1 MQNSH
6 HQLVHPNNNRQRL
19 AWIDLLRGFCMMAI
33 LWFHTEVYFTGQ
45 PMTPYEM
52 YVGDVLA
59 VFFFLSGYLMYGKPL
74 DIKRR
79 SSNIF
84 SRFLVP
90 YFVFTTIIAVSK
102 AILIHDNASW
112 KDIVL
117 SIVSGHASWFIAALI
132 ISQLLFMLFLWITKG
147 KIIWLSIIA
156 CCCLLLSYFI
166 GNSYQ
171 PFPLYYEQNLWHL
184 NEALLACFILF
195 AGYLYRKYETHF
207 NNISI
212 LLSLLIV
219 FILIKIYIIHTDA
232 QLIMGPIIVSN
243 YPLFIV
249 DLLCAVLLMVGIFK
263 HLPSVRFI
271 EWTGSHSL
279 VYYFLCGAVPF
290 IVSRLFHKTALPTQS
305 YLSVWIVF
313 CVVYIVST
321 LLTKVI
327 YMLWPTLET
336 KVSEPSYKAENAASA
351 ESVGNTTS
359 AQ

>member
-1 MQNSH
+1 
-6 HQLVHPNNNRQRL
+6 
-19 AWIDLLRGFCMMAI
+19 MAI

-45 PMTPYEM
+45 LMTPYEM

-74 DIKRR
+74 SIKRR

-102 AILIHDNASW
+102 AIFIHDDASW

-132 ISQLLFMLFLWITKG
+132 ILQLLFMLFLWITKG

-156 CCCLLLSYFI
+156 GCCLLLSYFM
-166 GNSYQ
+166 GNSYR

-243 YPLFIV
+243 YPLFIA

-263 HLPSVRFI
+263 QMPSVRLI

-336 KVSEPSYKAENAASA
+336 KASGPSHKAENAASA

>member
-1 MQNSH
+1 MQDSH
-6 HQLVHPNNNRQRL
+6 RQLVHPNDNGQCQHSQRL

-79 SSNIF
+79 CSNIF

-90 YFVFTTIIAVSK
+90 YFVFTTLIAVSK
-102 AILIHDNASW
+102 AILIHDDTSW

-156 CCCLLLSYFI
+156 VCCLLLSYFT

-171 PFPLYYEQNLWHL
+171 SFPLYYEQNLWHL

-195 AGYLYRKYETHF
+195 AGYLYRKYETYF

-212 LLSLLIV
+212 LLSLFIL
-219 FILIKIYIIHTDA
+219 FILIKIYIIYIDA

-243 YPLFIV
+243 YPLFIA

-263 HLPSVRFI
+263 QLPSVRLV

-305 YLSVWIVF
+305 YLSVLIVF

-321 LLTKVI
+321 LLAKVI

-336 KVSEPSYKAENAASA
+336 KVSELSHKAENAAST
-351 ESVGNTTS
+351 E
-359 AQ
+359 

>member
-1 MQNSH
+1 MAEQRKSH
-6 HQLVHPNNNRQRL
+6 ISQRL
-19 AWIDLLRGFCMMAI
+19 AWIDLLRGFSMISI

-59 VFFFLSGYLMYGKPL
+59 VFFFLSGYLMYGRTL

-79 SSNIF
+79 INSIF

-102 AILIHDNASW
+102 TILVHDNTSW
-112 KDIVL
+112 KDIII
-117 SIVSGHASWFIAALI
+117 SIISGHASWFIAALI
-132 ISQLLFMLFLWITKG
+132 LSQLLFMLFLWITNEKML
-147 KIIWLSIIA
+147 WLSIIA
-156 CCCLLLSYFI
+156 VCCLILSYFV
-166 GNSYQ
+166 GNAFEPY
-171 PFPLYYEQNLWHL
+171 PLYYAQNLWHL

-195 AGYLYRKYETHF
+195 TGYLYRKYETRF

-219 FILIKIYIIHTDA
+219 FILIKIFIIHTNA
-232 QLIMGPIIVSN
+232 QLILGPIIVSN
-243 YPLFIV
+243 YSLFIA
-249 DLLCAVLLMVGIFK
+249 DLLCGVLLMAGIFK
-263 HLPSVRFI
+263 QLPSVRLI

-279 VYYFLCGAVPF
+279 VYYFICGAVPF
-290 IVSRLFHKTALPTQS
+290 MVSRLFHKTTLPIQS
-305 YLSVWIVF
+305 YLSVLVVF

-327 YMLWPTLET
+327 YMLWPTLKT
-336 KVSEPSYKAENAASA
+336 
-351 ESVGNTTS
+351 
-359 AQ
+359 

>member
-1 MQNSH
+1 MAQQRKSH
-6 HQLVHPNNNRQRL
+6 ISQRL
-19 AWIDLLRGFCMMAI
+19 AWIDLLRGFSMIAI

-59 VFFFLSGYLMYGKPL
+59 AFFFLSGYLMYGRTL

-79 SSNIF
+79 INSIF

-102 AILIHDNASW
+102 TILVHDNTSW
-112 KDIVL
+112 KDIII
-117 SIVSGHASWFIAALI
+117 SIISGHASWFIAALI
-132 ISQLLFMLFLWITKG
+132 LSQLLFMLFLWITNEKML
-147 KIIWLSIIA
+147 WLSIIA
-156 CCCLLLSYFI
+156 VCCLILSYFV
-166 GNSYQ
+166 GNAFEPY
-171 PFPLYYEQNLWHL
+171 PLYYAQNIWHL

-195 AGYLYRKYETHF
+195 TGYLYRKYETRF

-219 FILIKIYIIHTDA
+219 FILIKIFIIHTNA
-232 QLIMGPIIVSN
+232 QLILGPIIVSN
-243 YPLFIV
+243 YPLFIA
-249 DLLCAVLLMVGIFK
+249 DLLCAVLLMAGIFK
-263 HLPSVRFI
+263 QLPSVRLI

-279 VYYFLCGAVPF
+279 VYYFICGAVPF
-290 IVSRLFHKTALPTQS
+290 MVSRLFHKTTLPIQS
-305 YLSVWIVF
+305 YLSVLVVF

-327 YMLWPTLET
+327 YMLWPTLKT
-336 KVSEPSYKAENAASA
+336 
-351 ESVGNTTS
+351 
-359 AQ
+359 